1 MCCHVPSASARTS
14 PAPVSTPGTSPGQLV
29 RSVDRV
35 ECLCVCVCELG
46 ADGPRP
52 SMMGKQ
58 QSLMSMARVKDSCG
72 QKAEWMAE

>member
-1 MCCHVPSASARTS
+1 MPCAVCFGPHKPSTCFHPRDFTGTAGTERGQS
-14 PAPVSTPGTSPGQLV
+14 VS
-29 RSVDRV
+29 
-35 ECLCVCVCELG
+35 VCVCELG